1 MRLHT
6 AICLADFARCNKSSW
21 ILSRALASATHDSQE
36 SEEKSVAKHRFFHNS
51 HEIDKLSG
59 LF

>member
-1 MRLHT
+1 MFKAACVYTQRFVWPIL
-6 AICLADFARCNKSSW
+6 LA
-21 ILSRALASATHDSQE
+21 DSQE

-51 HEIDKLSG
+51 HEIDKMSG